1 MPRVFDGAELLER
14 VDNDWEF
21 LGDTVR
27 MLEADGPALLEEIRR
42 SADAG
47 DAASAGRAAHTL
59 KGMISNFCAPD
70 AQVFHA
76 FTLLKTLLGS
86 SPKYVWD
93 TLCHSECLLH
103 FCTSGLLSHQ
113 LHLNTAR

>member
-70 AQVFHA
+70 AQAGALAVEQMGKSGD
-76 FTLLKTLLGS
+76 LS
-86 SPKYVWD
+86 SLRPGLQSLETQVRSLIAELNEFLD
-93 TLCHSECLLH
+93 TR
-103 FCTSGLLSHQ
+103 
-113 LHLNTAR
+113 A